1 MKDVNRD
8 TTEEDTRNQQPEE
21 PREQSGTA
29 AGYGEQLDK
38 LQKELADYKDRYV
51 RLYAEFDNARKRQER
66 EKIEFIRYANEQL
79 ITEFMAILD
88 NLELSLNA
96 AKNKHEDYT
105 AFIKGIEMVMTH
117 IYGMLKKN
125 GVRPV
130 ETDGKKFDPNCHE
143 VLMQEPRND
152 VEQGVIL
159 EVFQKGYYL
168 HDKVIRTAK
177 VKLASP
183 DWAASQTGENG
194 PPEHEAEGNV

>member
-8 TTEEDTRNQQPEE
+8 AAAEEGARNQAPDGPQ
-21 PREQSGTA
+21 EQSGAA
-29 AGYGEQLDK
+29 AGEVEQPDK
-38 LQKELADYKDRYV
+38 LQRELADYKDRYV

-66 EKIEFIRYANEQL
+66 EKMEFVRYANEQL
-79 ITEFMAILD
+79 IAEFLAILD

-96 AKNKHEDYT
+96 AKHKHEDYT

-130 ETDGKKFDPNCHE
+130 ETDGRKFDPNCHE
-143 VLMQEPRND
+143 VLMQEPHND
-152 VEQGVIL
+152 VEEGAIL
-159 EVFQKGYYL
+159 EVFQKGYYF

-177 VKLASP
+177 VKLAVQGP
-183 DWAASQTGENG
+183 ADLPEEGGPVKDETAENI
-194 PPEHEAEGNV
+194 